1 MKQYISLMKLRVVEL
16 LLVTTVPALFLA
28 TNGIPD
34 LSLTFWSLL
43 GGTLAAG
50 GANAFNMVIES
61 DTDKLM
67 KRTANR
73 PISTGQISKRNALLF
88 SSIISLLSLVI
99 FYIFTTELA
108 TVLTALA
115 IIFYVFGY
123 TIALKRHTSQ
133 NIVWGGIAGCMPV
146 LIGQAAVTN
155 SLTATSWLFFL
166 LIFFW
171 TPPHFWALAVRYKD
185 DYAAAGIPMLPV
197 VAPIRSVINQMWF
210 HSLAMVIVS
219 LLSLVVFY
227 IFTTELATLLTALA
241 ITFYVFGYTI
251 ALKRH
256 TSQNI
261 VWGGIAG
268 CMPVLIGQ
276 AAVTNSLT
284 ATSWLFFLLIFFWT
298 PPHFWA
304 LAVRYKDD
312 YAAAGIPMLPVVA
325 PIRSVITQMWFHSL
339 AMVVVSLLV
348 IRSAGLSN
356 WLFVITLLLI
366 AGWKRQLIKLTK
378 QPSEVNA
385 GKLFQASII
394 FLSIY
399 SFLLVLGVL
408 LK

>member
-1 MKQYISLMKLRVVEL
+1 MKKYISLMKLRVVEL
-16 LLVTTVPALFLA
+16 LLVTTLPALFLA
-28 TNGIPD
+28 SEGVPD
-34 LSLTFWSLL
+34 LSITFWSLL
-43 GGTLAAG
+43 GGTFAAG
-50 GANAFNMVIES
+50 GANAYNMIIEAKS
-61 DTDKLM
+61 DLLM

-73 PISTGQISKRNALLF
+73 PIATGEISRNNGLLF
-88 SSIISLLSLVI
+88 ATLISLISLTI
-99 FYIFTTELA
+99 FYIFTTPLA
-108 TVLTALA
+108 TLLTFLA
-115 IIFYVFGY
+115 ITFYVFGY
-123 TIALKRHTSQ
+123 TIALKKHTSQ

-185 DYAAAGIPMLPV
+185 DYKAAGIPMLPV
-197 VAPIRSVINQMWF
+197 VAPIKSVINQMWF
-210 HSLAMVIVS
+210 HSLAMVLVS
-219 LLSLVVFY
+219 LLVIFY
-227 IFTTELATLLTALA
+227 IFTTELATVLTALA
-241 ITFYVFGYTI
+241 IIFYIFGYTI

-339 AMVVVSLLV
+339 AMVIVSLLV

-366 AGWKRQLIKLTK
+366 VGWKRQLIKLTK